1 ASQRVNDI
9 MGEIT
14 AASEEQS
21 SGIGQINQAIT
32 EMDQVTQQ
40 NAERVQ
46 QSARAASDLQHQAEQ
61 LAQAI
66 RVYRLRGAGAEK
78 VPGPSQEAVE
88 LHPAGAARNSVSTP
102 ASQHDPLPAKRTS
115 AKAHRPSSEEEWEA
129 F

>member
-1 ASQRVNDI
+1 
-9 MGEIT
+9 IT

-46 QSARAASDLQHQAEQ
+46 QSARAAGDLQHQAEQ

-66 RVYRLRGAGAEK
+66 RVYRLRGAGPEMVPATKTTTARPAE
-78 VPGPSQEAVE
+78 S
-88 LHPAGAARNSVSTP
+88 ARTP
-102 ASQHDPLPAKRTS
+102 AATPALQHDPLPAKRTQ
-115 AKAHRPSSEEEWEA
+115 AKAHQRASEEEWET

>member
-1 ASQRVNDI
+1 
-9 MGEIT
+9 

-46 QSARAASDLQHQAEQ
+46 QSARAASDLQRQAE
-61 LAQAI
+61 LLDRAI
-66 RVYRLRGAGAEK
+66 RVFRLRGAGAEQ
-78 VPGPSQEAVE
+78 VPNHEQKRTVDRRPGRSGVVF
-88 LHPAGAARNSVSTP
+88 AASSR
-102 ASQHDPLPAKRTS
+102 DPLPSKQVAAKS
-115 AKAHRPSSEEEWEA
+115 GKAAVDEEWET